1 MIYQTNMKS
10 NKINIALVGFGNI
23 GSYFYKTVI
32 KNKKNIYR
40 KTGKIPIFKYISAK
54 NINKKRIIKLPKK
67 KLVKNFSNIV
77 LDKEVDIVVE
87 LIGGSEGAAK
97 KLVFSSLM
105 NKKHVITANKALI
118 SKYGDKLAVIAEKNK
133 VNLEYEAS
141 VAGGI
146 PIIRAIKE
154 GLITNKINKI
164 YGILNG
170 TTNYILSKMESSG
183 NDFYHVLDNAKKLGF
198 AESNPLSDLNGN
210 DSAAKLRILSSIAF
224 SINISKNKILTE
236 GIQNINLTD
245 ILYAKK
251 FGYKIKL
258 LSISENKKKK
268 LIERVHP
275 CLVSANS
282 FLANTDGVLNAIVID
297 AAPVGKTVLQGEGAG
312 PGPTSSALISDLCS
326 VLRGN
331 IKYPFGISSKL
342 RKKTSKFDILNHTSS
357 SYFRIEVK
365 DLPGVLSSITKMFAK
380 NKISIKNLLQNPD
393 KKNKKATIIII
404 THKSLE
410 KNYNNLFSNLTRNKF
425 VLKKPTFIRIEKV

>member
-1 MIYQTNMKS
+1 MK
-10 NKINIALVGFGNI
+10 NKVNIAIVGFGNI
-23 GSYFYKTVI
+23 GSYFYKTLL
-32 KNKKNIYR
+32 KRKKNISI
-40 KTGKIPIFKYISAK
+40 KTGKVPIIKYICAK
-54 NINKKRIIKLPKK
+54 NINKKR
-67 KLVKNFSNIV
+67 LVKIPRSKWIKNPLKIPF
-77 LDKEVDIVVE
+77 LKDVDVIVE
-87 LIGGSEGAAK
+87 LIGGSDGIAK
-97 KLVFSSLM
+97 KLVYSALK
-105 NKKHVITANKALI
+105 NRKHVITANKALMA
-118 SKYGDKLAVIAEKNK
+118 KHGDQLAIIAEKNK

-183 NDFYHVLDNAKKLGF
+183 HDFYHVLNNAKKLGF
-198 AESNPLSDLNGN
+198 AESNPISDLNGN
-210 DSAAKLRILSSIAF
+210 DSADKLRILSSIAF

-258 LSISENKKKK
+258 LSISENKKNK

-275 CLVSANS
+275 CLVSGNS

-331 IKYPFGISSKL
+331 IKYPFGIPEVK
-342 RKKTSKFDILNHTSS
+342 RKKISVYKVDNYTNSLYLRF
-357 SYFRIEVK
+357 EVK
-365 DLPGVLSSITKMFAK
+365 DRPGVLSQITQKLAN
-380 NKISIKNLLQNPD
+380 NKISVERLIQIPD
-393 KKNKKATIIII
+393 HKKKTASIVII
-404 THKSLE
+404 THKSKEINAQKCLKSFRSN
-410 KNYNNLFSNLTRNKF
+410 KNI
-425 VLKKPTFIRIEKV
+425 LKSPTLIRLL

>member
-1 MIYQTNMKS
+1 MKK
-10 NKINIALVGFGNI
+10 KINIAIVGFGNI
-23 GSYFYKTVI
+23 GSYFYKI
-32 KNKKNIYR
+32 LQKNKVNISV
-40 KTGKIPIFKYISAK
+40 KTGKVPIVKYICAK
-54 NINKKRIIKLPKK
+54 SINKKRLVKIPKSKWINNPIKLSSMK
-67 KLVKNFSNIV
+67 
-77 LDKEVDIVVE
+77 DVDVIVE
-87 LIGGSEGAAK
+87 LIGGSEGMAK
-97 KLVFSSLM
+97 KLVFSALK
-105 NKKHVITANKALI
+105 NKKHVITANKALMA
-118 SKYGDKLAVIAEKNK
+118 KYGDQLATIAERNK

-146 PIIRAIKE
+146 PIIRTIKE
-154 GLITNKINKI
+154 GLVTNKINKI

-170 TTNYILSKMESSG
+170 TTNYILSHMESSG
-183 NDFYHVLDNAKKLGF
+183 KNFYDVLNNAKKLGF
-198 AESNPLSDLNGN
+198 AESNPLSDLSGS
-210 DSAAKLRILSSIAF
+210 DSADKLRILSSIAF
-224 SINISKNKILTE
+224 SKNISKNKILTE

-258 LSISENKKKK
+258 LSISEIKKNR

-275 CLVSANS
+275 CLVSGNS
-282 FLANTDGVLNAIVID
+282 FLANIDGVLNAIVID
-297 AAPVGKTVLQGEGAG
+297 ATPVGKSALQGEGAG

-331 IKYPFGISSKL
+331 IKYPFGIPSKL
-342 RKKTSKFDILNHTSS
+342 RKKTIKFDILKHTCS

-365 DLPGVLSSITKMFAK
+365 DLPGVLSSITKIFAK

-404 THKSLE
+404 TYESLE
-410 KNYNNLFSNLTRNKF
+410 KNYNNLFSNLTKNKF

>member
-1 MIYQTNMKS
+1 MKK
-10 NKINIALVGFGNI
+10 KINIAIAGFGNI
-23 GSYFYKTVI
+23 GSYFYKFLQ
-32 KNKKNIYR
+32 KNKSDISI
-40 KTGKIPIFKYISAK
+40 KTGKIPIVKYICAK
-54 NINKKRIIKLPKK
+54 NINKKRLIKIPKSKWINNPLDLSSMEDIDII
-67 KLVKNFSNIV
+67 
-77 LDKEVDIVVE
+77 VE
-87 LIGGSEGAAK
+87 LIGGSEGVAK
-97 KLVFSSLM
+97 KLVFSALR

-118 SKYGDKLAVIAEKNK
+118 AKYGDQLAALAEKNK

-170 TTNYILSKMESSG
+170 TTNYILSYMENSEKI
-183 NDFYHVLDNAKKLGF
+183 FYEALDNAKKLGF
-198 AESNPLSDLNGN
+198 AESNPVSDLNGN

-224 SINISKNKILTE
+224 SKNISKNKILTE

-258 LSISENKKKK
+258 LSISEIKMNR

-275 CLVSANS
+275 CLISSNS
-282 FLANTDGVLNAIVID
+282 FLANIDGVLNAIVID
-297 AAPVGKTVLQGEGAG
+297 AVPVGKLVLQGDGAG

-342 RKKTSKFDILNHTSS
+342 RTKIIKFNILRHTSS

-365 DLPGVLSSITKMFAK
+365 DLPGVLSSITKIFAK
-380 NKISIKNLLQNPD
+380 NKISIKNLLQSPN
-393 KKNKKATIIII
+393 KRNKKATIIII
-404 THKSLE
+404 THKNLE
-410 KNYNNLFSNLTRNKF
+410 KNYNNLFSNLTNNKF